1 MSQKPFPIL
10 IITATR
16 IGDAVLSSG
25 LIKKLLDE
33 IPNAELTI
41 VVGPVAAPLFRD
53 VPQVK
58 EVIALVKQRNG
69 GHWIKL
75 WQKVR
80 HRHWGLV
87 LDGRG
92 SAISRFIKT
101 EQRSV
106 HKKSALIEHK
116 VIEAARLLRL
126 EADPPAPYL
135 FTSPETEALA
145 ARMVGQGGPILA
157 MGAAANWIGKTW
169 PTERFAHAALRL
181 LGPDGPMPTGR
192 LLILGGPDDWP
203 AAEVLR
209 RTLPRDRWI
218 DLTGKADLLTIY
230 AALKHARMFIGND
243 SGLMHLAAAAG
254 IPTLGL
260 FGPSDERLYGPWG
273 TDCRIV
279 RGGRTFE
286 GLKQIDAHL
295 NQAVCHMLDLPVSK
309 VVAAAC
315 RLFDETV

>member
-25 LIKKLLDE
+25 LIKKLHDE
-33 IPNAELTI
+33 IPNAEFTI
-41 VVGPVAAPLFRD
+41 VAGPLAAPLFRD
-53 VPQVK
+53 VPNVR

-69 GHWIKL
+69 GHWFRL

-101 EQRSV
+101 EQRVV
-106 HKKSALIEHK
+106 HKKNTLIEHK
-116 VIEAARLLRL
+116 VVEAARLLRL
-126 EADPPAPYL
+126 ENEPPAPYL
-135 FTSPETEALA
+135 FTTPETDTLA
-145 ARMVGQGGPILA
+145 ARMVGTGGPLLA

-169 PTERFAHAALRL
+169 PTERFAQTALRL
-181 LGPDGPMPTGR
+181 LGPDGPMPDGR
-192 LLILGGPDDWP
+192 LLILGGPDDWR

-218 DLTGKADLLTIY
+218 DLTGKADLLTIH
-230 AALKHARMFIGND
+230 AVLKHARMFIGND

-273 TDCRIV
+273 EDCRVV
-279 RGGRTFE
+279 RGGRSFE
-286 GLKQIDAHL
+286 DLKQIDPHL
-295 NQAVCHMLDLPVSK
+295 NQAVCHMLDLPVAK
-309 VVAAAC
+309 VLAAAR
-315 RLFDETV
+315 RLHDQTA

>member
-1 MSQKPFPIL
+1 ML
-10 IITATR
+10 EE
-16 IGDAVLSSG
+16 IG
-25 LIKKLLDE
+25 I
-33 IPNAELTI
+33 
-41 VVGPVAAPLFRD
+41 F
-53 VPQVK
+53 
-58 EVIALVKQRNG
+58 
-69 GHWIKL
+69 W
-75 WQKVR
+75 
-80 HRHWGLV
+80 
-87 LDGRG
+87 
-92 SAISRFIKT
+92 
-101 EQRSV
+101 
-106 HKKSALIEHK
+106 
-116 VIEAARLLRL
+116 
-126 EADPPAPYL
+126 
-135 FTSPETEALA
+135 
-145 ARMVGQGGPILA
+145 PILA

-169 PTERFAHAALRL
+169 PTERFAQAALRL
-181 LGPDGPMPTGR
+181 LGPEGPMPTGR

-273 TDCRIV
+273 ADCRIV

-286 GLKQIDAHL
+286 GLKQIDPDL
-295 NQAVCHMLDLPVSK
+295 SQAVCHMLDLPVAK

-315 RLFDETV
+315 RLYDETV